1 MAVNERSLRKHCKKI
16 LRALGIRPPLQVHEL
31 CILLGDYRGRPIRLV
46 PYSLP
51 VPGPLGLWIAT
62 DAADYIFYQRETSPA
77 HQDHIILHE
86 VGHILAD
93 HTSDESDRE
102 VWQVMMPDLSYDV
115 INRAL
120 RRTSYEEER
129 EREAELVA
137 TIILEWASVLDRVT
151 PRAPDNPS
159 ARRVHTALGDRQGWL

>member
-1 MAVNERSLRKHCKKI
+1 MNERHLRKRCKSV
-16 LRALGIRPPLQVHEL
+16 LRTLGIRPPLRVHEF
-31 CILLGDYRGRPIRLV
+31 CRLLGDHRGRPIHPM
-46 PYSLP
+46 PYALP
-51 VPGPLGLWIAT
+51 VPGPFGLWIAT
-62 DAADYIFYQRETSPA
+62 DTADYLFYQKETSPA

-86 VGHILAD
+86 VGHVLAD
-93 HTSDESDRE
+93 HASDESDGE
-102 VWQVMMPDLSYDV
+102 IWSAMLPDLSLDV

-120 RRTSYEEER
+120 RRTSYDEER

-151 PRAPDNPS
+151 PRAPASAS

>member
-1 MAVNERSLRKHCKKI
+1 MSERTLRKRCRSI
-16 LRALGIRPPLQVHEL
+16 LRELGVTAPLRVPEL
-31 CILLGDYRGRPIRLV
+31 CRLLGEHRGRPIRLV

-51 VPGPLGLWIAT
+51 VPGPYGLWIAG
-62 DAADYIFYQRETSPA
+62 AQADFIFYQKETSRA
-77 HQDHIILHE
+77 HQDHIVLHE

-93 HTSDESDRE
+93 HGSDESEDA
-102 VWQVMMPDLSYDV
+102 VWQEVLPDLSIEV

-120 RRTSYEEER
+120 RRTSYAEER

-151 PRAPDNPS
+151 PRAPGDVS
-159 ARRVHTALGDRQGWL
+159 ARRVHTALADRQGWL

>member
-1 MAVNERSLRKHCKKI
+1 MNERTLRKRCRSI
-16 LRALGIRPPLQVHEL
+16 LRELGVTAPLRVPEL
-31 CILLGDYRGRPIRLV
+31 CRLLGEHRGRPIRLV

-51 VPGPLGLWIAT
+51 VPGPYGLWIAG
-62 DAADYIFYQRETSPA
+62 AQADFIFYQKETSQA
-77 HQDHIILHE
+77 HQDHIVLHE

-93 HTSDESDRE
+93 HRSDEPEDA
-102 VWQVMMPDLSYDV
+102 VWQEVLPDLSIEV

-120 RRTSYEEER
+120 RRTSYAEER

-151 PRAPDNPS
+151 PRAPGDIS
-159 ARRVHTALGDRQGWL
+159 ARRVHTALSDRQGWL

>member
-1 MAVNERSLRKHCKKI
+1 MTERTLRKRCRSI
-16 LRALGIRPPLQVHEL
+16 LRELGITAPLRVPEL
-31 CILLGDYRGRPIRLV
+31 CRLLGEHRGRPIRLV

-51 VPGPLGLWIAT
+51 VPGPYGLWIAG
-62 DAADYIFYQRETSPA
+62 AQADFIFYQKETSQA
-77 HQDHIILHE
+77 HQDHIVLHE

-93 HTSDESDRE
+93 HGSDESEDA
-102 VWQVMMPDLSYDV
+102 VWQEVLPDLSIEV

-120 RRTSYEEER
+120 RRTSYAEER

-151 PRAPDNPS
+151 PRAPGDIS
-159 ARRVHTALGDRQGWL
+159 ARRVHTALADRQGWL

>member
-1 MAVNERSLRKHCKKI
+1 MRV
-16 LRALGIRPPLQVHEL
+16 PEL
-31 CILLGDYRGRPIRLV
+31 CRLLGEHRGRPIRLV

-51 VPGPLGLWIAT
+51 VPGPYGLWIAG
-62 DAADYIFYQRETSPA
+62 AQADFIFYQKETSRA
-77 HQDHIILHE
+77 HQDHIVLHE

-93 HTSDESDRE
+93 HGSDESEDA
-102 VWQVMMPDLSYDV
+102 VWQEVLPDLSIEV

-120 RRTSYEEER
+120 RRTSYAEER

-151 PRAPDNPS
+151 PRAPGDVS
-159 ARRVHTALGDRQGWL
+159 ARRVHTALADRQGWL

>member
-1 MAVNERSLRKHCKKI
+1 MNERTLRKRCRSI
-16 LRALGIRPPLQVHEL
+16 LRELGVTAPLRVPEL
-31 CILLGDYRGRPIRLV
+31 CRLLGEHRGRPIRLV

-51 VPGPLGLWIAT
+51 VPGPYGLWIAG
-62 DAADYIFYQRETSPA
+62 AQADFIFYQKETSRA
-77 HQDHIILHE
+77 HQDHIVLHE

-93 HTSDESDRE
+93 HGSDESEDA
-102 VWQVMMPDLSYDV
+102 VWQEVLPDLSIEV

-120 RRTSYEEER
+120 RRTSYAEER

-151 PRAPDNPS
+151 PRAPGDVS
-159 ARRVHTALGDRQGWL
+159 ARRVHTALADRQGWL